1 MERHNLKETLTELH
15 QELAASPT
23 SVDGETKVLL
33 QQLAADIDRICDV
46 PEPTA
51 EAEVNVAP
59 EEKEGVLDQLLSL
72 TEEFEESHP
81 KLAEVIGRIATA
93 LSRIGI

>member
-15 QELAASPT
+15 QELAAAPT
-23 SVDGETKVLL
+23 AVDGETKALL
-33 QQLAADIDRICDV
+33 QQLATDIDRICDV
-46 PEPTA
+46 PEPTVDA
-51 EAEVNVAP
+51 DATVAP

-81 KLAEVIGRIATA
+81 KLADVIGRIATA